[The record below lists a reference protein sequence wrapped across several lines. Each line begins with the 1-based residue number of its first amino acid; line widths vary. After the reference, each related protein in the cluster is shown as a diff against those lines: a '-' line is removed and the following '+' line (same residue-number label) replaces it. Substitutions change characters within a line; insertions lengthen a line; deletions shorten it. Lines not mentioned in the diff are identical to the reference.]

1 MEAAKRCC
9 QPYKLTD
16 PLKRLGIHVLIDAEK
31 AEQLPKPVKKAKND
45 RKIMAIDPGPL
56 TYAVYADVS

>member
-1 MEAAKRCC
+1 MYSLE
-9 QPYKLTD
+9 
-16 PLKRLGIHVLIDAEK
+16 RLGAHVLIDAEN

-56 TYAVYADVS
+56 T

>member
-1 MEAAKRCC
+1 ME
-9 QPYKLTD
+9 
-16 PLKRLGIHVLIDAEK
+16 RLGVHVLMDAEK